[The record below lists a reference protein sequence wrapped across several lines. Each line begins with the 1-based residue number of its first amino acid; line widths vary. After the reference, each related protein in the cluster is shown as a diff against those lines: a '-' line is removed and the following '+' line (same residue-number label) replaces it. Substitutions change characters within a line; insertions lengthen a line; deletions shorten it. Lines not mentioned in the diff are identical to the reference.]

1 MTDED
6 HEFQEAATAARAVAA
21 SLPKQLKQI
30 MRDTYDAADTG
41 ADGAMAEEPRLF
53 GAGRFASQASR
64 STGDATPHDVAAPAP
79 GDASALDTQLQELMR
94 ESYTGR
100 AEADPGA
107 AMADEPRLF
116 GAGRFGSP
124 VGGGSVTTAKASPS
138 GSNEALSTQMKQIMM
153 DSHNVSFAAWR
164 MQDGQPAGH
173 AGGSLGLIF
182 AG

>member
-1 MTDED
+1 MAVLVNLEG
-6 HEFQEAATAARAVAA
+6 APRAGGATRRAVPA
-21 SLPKQLKQI
+21 LV
-30 MRDTYDAADTG
+30 
-41 ADGAMAEEPRLF
+41 LF
-53 GAGRFASQASR
+53 AVVCI
-64 STGDATPHDVAAPAP
+64 T
-79 GDASALDTQLQELMR
+79 
-94 ESYTGR
+94 
-100 AEADPGA
+100 
-107 AMADEPRLF
+107 LF

-124 VGGGSVTTAKASPS
+124 VGGGSVTTAKASSS